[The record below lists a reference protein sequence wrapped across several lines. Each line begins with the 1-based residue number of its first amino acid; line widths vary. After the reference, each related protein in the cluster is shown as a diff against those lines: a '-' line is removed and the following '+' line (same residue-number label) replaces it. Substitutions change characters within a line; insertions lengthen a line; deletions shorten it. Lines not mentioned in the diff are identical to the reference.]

1 MNQNF
6 SNILYLAFRLA
17 PSHRI
22 FLASIDFKLGSEGV
36 MYWWGLLPP
45 FHGLLRDKPF
55 QAGHVR

>member
-17 PSHRI
+17 PFSSYR

-36 MYWWGLLPP
+36 MYLVGSLAT
-45 FHGLLRDKPF
+45 FSRSSSEK
-55 QAGHVR
+55 

>member
-17 PSHRI
+17 FSSYR

-36 MYWWGLLPP
+36 MYLVGAAARHLLGKNSP
-45 FHGLLRDKPF
+45 K
-55 QAGHVR
+55 AGHVR